1 MGLNP
6 WETAYLVT
14 FTGETLN
21 GKLHFFLQCKYSE
34 LATDE
39 AISRQCSISTPPENI
54 RKPEVFRGYRNTTLA
69 RNGLNMFLNNNWTIR
84 QVKVKS

>member
-21 GKLHFFLQCKYSE
+21 GKLHFF
-34 LATDE
+34 
-39 AISRQCSISTPPENI
+39 CSANI
-54 RKPEVFRGYRNTTLA
+54 RSSQPMKPFHANAPFLHPLKTSENQRFSGGTETTLA

-84 QVKVKS
+84 QVKV